1 MCKFFPDIK
10 VVQKQDFE
18 LRKKELL
25 RSRQVRRVVL
35 RCKEGGPSEEFGTE
49 NYCLCHLYIRK
60 ILINCC
66 YLKVKEYG
74 SVEIAI
80 KSQ

>member
-10 VVQKQDFE
+10 VVQKQDFVVGN
-18 LRKKELL
+18 KELL
-25 RSRQVRRVVL
+25 RSRHVRRVVL
-35 RCKEGGPSEEFGTE
+35 GCKEGEPSEESDVE

-60 ILINCC
+60 ILINCWH
-66 YLKVKEYG
+66 LEDKE
-74 SVEIAI
+74 SKTTEIVV